1 MPTEAEWEYAARG
14 GRKSGGYRYSGSN
27 QIDDVAWYSD
37 NTHDRHKPVGTKRP
51 NELGLYD
58 MSGNVFEFCGDGY
71 QPYSAAPQN
80 NPVQESPKGDH
91 PLRGGSYVTHEKDC
105 RCSYRFGQSS
115 TYSHTH
121 FGFRLAMSE

>member
-1 MPTEAEWEYAARG
+1 MG
-14 GRKSGGYRYSGSN
+14 QK
-27 QIDDVAWYSD
+27 
-37 NTHDRHKPVGTKRP
+37 KP
-51 NELGLYD
+51 NELGIYD

>member
-1 MPTEAEWEYAARG
+1 M
-14 GRKSGGYRYSGSN
+14 
-27 QIDDVAWYSD
+27 AWYSD

-91 PLRGGSYVTHEKDC
+91 PLRGGSYVTPEKDC